1 MNVKF
6 GAVVFAAMGWALAP
20 ATAAD
25 PAPVQS
31 QNVRP
36 PADPN
41 QKICETETVVGSRLG
56 AKKVCLTRSQW
67 AERRK
72 ADREFVQDLQVGR
85 QGVGCSAP
93 EMGGGQRGLQSC

>member
-6 GAVVFAAMGWALAP
+6 CAVALAAMSCALPQA
-20 ATAAD
+20 AAAD

-36 PADPN
+36 QADPN
-41 QKICETETVVGSRLG
+41 QMICETETVVGSRLG
-56 AKKVCLTRSQW
+56 AKKTCLTRSQW

-72 ADREFVQDLQVGR
+72 ADREFVQDLQLGR